1 MLQIELVPITEIK
14 PYENNAKIH
23 TREQIEQIKQ
33 SIFEFG
39 NNDPIAIDAN
49 GVIIEGHGR
58 LMALQ
63 ELGYTE
69 VEVIRLGHLNE
80 EQRKAYTLIHNKL
93 TMNTGFDLDIL
104 ATELQAI
111 ENINMKD
118 YDFDLDIADDL
129 IIENIEEDNFNPE
142 VPPPDEAISKR
153 GQVYKLGE
161 HRLMCGDST
170 SSADV
175 QKLMGDEQADC
186 LVTDPPYNVN
196 YGGDAHSPAAG
207 KHRVIENDNLT
218 DSDFYKF
225 LLAFYENAE
234 MALKPGGSFY
244 IWHAD
249 SEGYNFRKALRDA
262 GLQLRQTLIW
272 NKNALVLGRQDYQW
286 KHEPCLYGWKDGAG
300 HYFTS
305 SRSETT
311 VIEDEVPDFSKMKKD
326 ELVKLLQD
334 VYSQATTVID
344 EMKPSKSDL
353 HPTMKPLRL
362 MAYLIQNSTR
372 KGEIVLDLFGGSG
385 STLIA
390 AEETKRRCRMM
401 EYDPRYVDVIIQRWE
416 QQTGKKAELLTE

>member
-1 MLQIELVPITEIK
+1 MLQIELVPITAIR

-23 TREQIEQIKQ
+23 TPEQIEQIKK
-33 SIFEFG
+33 SIQEFG
-39 NNDPIAIDAN
+39 NNDPIAVDAN

-118 YDFDLDIADDL
+118 YDFDLDIGDDMV
-129 IIENIEEDNFNPE
+129 IEDIEEDNFNPE
-142 VPPPDEAISKR
+142 VPEEATAKL
-153 GQVYKLGE
+153 GQVYQLGE

-170 SSADV
+170 SPADV

-186 LVTDPPYNVN
+186 LLTDPPYNVN
-196 YGGDAHSPAAG
+196 YGGDAHSPASG

-225 LLAFYENAE
+225 LLAFYLNAE
-234 MALKPGGSFY
+234 EALKPGGAFY

-286 KHEPCLYGWKDGAG
+286 KHEPCLYGWKDGG
-300 HYFTS
+300 PHYFTS

-311 VIEDEVPDFSKMKKD
+311 VIEDEAPDFSKMKKE
-326 ELVKLLQD
+326 ELVALLQN

-416 QQTGKKAELLTE
+416 EQTGKKAELLTD